1 MIVAEN
7 KSVKEITKKKIAI
20 LSDSIY
26 PFNKGGKE
34 KRIYEIT
41 TRLASEGHDVTI
53 YCMHWWRG
61 ERIIV
66 KNGVTFH
73 AIGSH
78 HDLYAG
84 NRRSITEAIFF
95 AINSFKLLTKKF
107 DVIDIDH
114 MPQLVIFSTKIVC
127 FLKRKQMIVTWHEVW
142 GRVYWKKYLG
152 NFLGEIGFI
161 VEKVSANIPDTMIS
175 VSDHTTK
182 NLKNMLGRKKEIVVI
197 PNGVDIETI
206 MEELPSDNLSDII
219 FAGRLLQNKNID
231 VLLRAVAILKTKKPD
246 IKLFIIGDGPEKQNL
261 ESLASVLK
269 IEKNVNFFGFFE
281 DNNKVYGLMKSSK
294 VFVLP
299 STREG
304 FGIVALEANACGIP
318 VITTNHEQNATKEL
332 IKEGE
337 NGVLTELDEE
347 QIAEAIENL
356 LINKKN
362 QIFYRKYVEKYNW
375 DNVVMGIKNTYSI

>member
-1 MIVAEN
+1 
-7 KSVKEITKKKIAI
+7 
-20 LSDSIY
+20 
-26 PFNKGGKE
+26 
-34 KRIYEIT
+34 
-41 TRLASEGHDVTI
+41 
-53 YCMHWWRG
+53 
-61 ERIIV
+61 
-66 KNGVTFH
+66 
-73 AIGSH
+73 
-78 HDLYAG
+78 
-84 NRRSITEAIFF
+84 
-95 AINSFKLLTKKF
+95 
-107 DVIDIDH
+107 
-114 MPQLVIFSTKIVC
+114 
-127 FLKRKQMIVTWHEVW
+127 
-142 GRVYWKKYLG
+142 
-152 NFLGEIGFI
+152 
-161 VEKVSANIPDTMIS
+161 
-175 VSDHTTK
+175 
-182 NLKNMLGRKKEIVVI
+182 
-197 PNGVDIETI
+197 
-206 MEELPSDNLSDII
+206 
-219 FAGRLLQNKNID
+219 
-231 VLLRAVAILKTKKPD
+231 VAILKTKKPD